1 MPQKSVRNAAAI
13 QSSEQG
19 QSLFENIS
27 SVKKVILS
35 IIYQREREK
44 SPFPLFSPD
53 ANNTYF

>member
-13 QSSEQG
+13 QSSEQVFLKTF
-19 QSLFENIS
+19 QVL
-27 SVKKVILS
+27 KRLYCQLS
-35 IIYQREREK
+35 TREREK